1 MPGFQ
6 KIPLKNSN
14 AKISTR
20 PDLAYFVKKDNLHFS
35 YVLEDALLGKDLVIT
50 SEKSKLKIFRRMFFL
65 SKKEVLRKLTLQK
78 TGWTGPG

>member
-1 MPGFQ
+1 M
-6 KIPLKNSN
+6 PLKNSN

-20 PDLAYFVKKDNLHFS
+20 PDLAYFVKKGYLHFS
-35 YVLEDALLGKDLVIT
+35 YVLEDGFLGKDLVIT

-65 SKKEVLRKLTLQK
+65 SKTEVLRKLPVQK